1 MMSLSAIKLT
11 FLTIFCLTM
20 SLIAARA
27 ACEPQTAAT
36 LYPKLANRVV
46 HVATVTTSPP
56 FAYTD
61 QENPERMTGIEIEII
76 DFVFKCAGLKHD
88 YLKGPFASLIQS
100 VTSGSTSIMVGNV
113 NYRPERAEKLD
124 FVTFMESGQTVIVP
138 KGNPKTVKT
147 LLDLCGKIGSS
158 TVGGVG
164 SGVMEKQTAACV
176 ADGRPAITYL
186 PSVDQEAA
194 LRLVVNQRADF
205 GLDGSITA
213 KDRVAA
219 QPDDLETALTI
230 ATGLTIGPVVR
241 KDEPELRQ
249 VVFSGMKEMEASG
262 ELQRLLQK
270 YNLAEFSRPVALRQ

>member
-1 MMSLSAIKLT
+1 MALSTFRLAALT
-11 FLTIFCLTM
+11 YVCLTM
-20 SLIAARA
+20 SWVSAYATCQPDKAAS
-27 ACEPQTAAT
+27 T
-36 LYPKLANRVV
+36 YPKWADKVA
-46 HVATVTTSPP
+46 HIATVTTSPP
-56 FAYTD
+56 FAYAD
-61 QENPERMTGIEIEII
+61 PANPDGMTGIEIEII
-76 DFVFKCAGLKHD
+76 EYVFKCAGLRHD

-100 VTSGSTSIMVGNV
+100 VTSGSTSVMAGNV

-138 KGNPKTVKT
+138 KGNPKAVKV
-147 LLDLCGKIGSS
+147 LSDLCGKIGSS

-164 SGVMEKQTAACV
+164 SGVMEKQTAACI
-176 ADGRPAITYL
+176 AEKRPTITYL

-219 QPDDLETALTI
+219 QPDELEAALTI
-230 ATGLTIGPVVR
+230 STGLTIGPVVR
-241 KDEPELRQ
+241 KDDPELRQ
-249 VVFSGMKEMEASG
+249 VILSGMKEMEANG

-270 YNLAEFSRPVALRQ
+270 YKLAEFSRPVALRQ